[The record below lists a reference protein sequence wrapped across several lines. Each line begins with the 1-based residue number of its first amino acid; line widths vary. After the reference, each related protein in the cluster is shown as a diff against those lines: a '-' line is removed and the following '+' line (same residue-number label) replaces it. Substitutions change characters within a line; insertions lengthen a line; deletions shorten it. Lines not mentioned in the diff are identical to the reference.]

1 MRRVSYSGVGHAA
14 GVFRRR
20 WPAGRV
26 APSRVMPW
34 RAARRGGLCSFVVV
48 AAVLSAQSAVLASST
63 VVPTWTRQAS
73 ATSPSARYAAAMA
86 YDAATGDIVL
96 FGGLNVISGT
106 GHTYGDTWTW
116 NGSAWTKQH
125 PATSPPAR
133 GAAAMTYDAATGDIV
148 LFGGNSISG
157 HGHQFGDTWTWDGST
172 WTKQHPAT
180 SPPGRSGASLAY
192 DPATGNAVLFGG
204 FLHGTWTWDG
214 STWTKQQPAT
224 SPPLRGYA
232 PMAYDPAT
240 GNVVL
245 FGGEQR
251 GKEAMLGD
259 TWIWDGSAWTKQHPA
274 TSPPARGAAVM
285 AYDAATSGIVLFGGL
300 DSTDA
305 RLGDTWTWDGSA
317 WTQQH
322 PATSPPSRYYAA
334 MAEDPATGDIV
345 LFGGLARRG
354 TALHDTWTWGS
365 SS

>member
-1 MRRVSYSGVGHAA
+1 
-14 GVFRRR
+14 
-20 WPAGRV
+20 
-26 APSRVMPW
+26 
-34 RAARRGGLCSFVVV
+34 
-48 AAVLSAQSAVLASST
+48 
-63 VVPTWTRQAS
+63 
-73 ATSPSARYAAAMA
+73 MA

-96 FGGLNVISGT
+96 FGGVNVISGT

-133 GAAAMTYDAATGDIV
+133 GAAAMTYAATGDIV

-157 HGHQFGDTWTWDGST
+157 HGHQFGDTW
-172 WTKQHPAT
+172 
-180 SPPGRSGASLAY
+180 
-192 DPATGNAVLFGG
+192 
-204 FLHGTWTWDG
+204 
-214 STWTKQQPAT
+214 
-224 SPPLRGYA
+224 
-232 PMAYDPAT
+232 
-240 GNVVL
+240 
-245 FGGEQR
+245 
-251 GKEAMLGD
+251 
-259 TWIWDGSAWTKQHPA
+259 IWDGSAWTKQHPA
-274 TSPPARGAAVM
+274 TSPTARGAAVM

-305 RLGDTWTWDGSA
+305 RLGDTWTWDGST

-322 PATSPPSRYYAA
+322 PATSPPGRYYAA